1 MSTTYFFSPE
11 QEQKLIEAIQ
21 TAEKNTS
28 GEIRI
33 HVEPTCEEDPFAQAL
48 AMFKEL
54 EMHHTKDANGVL
66 FYIAY
71 ESKKFAIVA
80 DEGINTK
87 VADNFWEEIKEEM
100 QKSFKA
106 NQFIEGISA
115 GVLKA
120 GKQLQQHFPYQE
132 GQDKNELSD
141 DISKG

>member
-33 HVEPTCEEDPFAQAL
+33 HVEPSCEEDPFAKAL
-48 AMFKEL
+48 LVFQEL
-54 EMHHTKDANGVL
+54 EMHHTKEANGVL

-87 VADNFWEEIKEEM
+87 VADNFWEDIKDEM
-100 QKSFKA
+100 QKAFKSD
-106 NQFIEGISA
+106 QFVEGISVA
-115 GVLKA
+115 VLKA
-120 GKQLQQHFPYQE
+120 GEQLQQYFPYQE
-132 GQDKNELSD
+132 GKDKNELSD